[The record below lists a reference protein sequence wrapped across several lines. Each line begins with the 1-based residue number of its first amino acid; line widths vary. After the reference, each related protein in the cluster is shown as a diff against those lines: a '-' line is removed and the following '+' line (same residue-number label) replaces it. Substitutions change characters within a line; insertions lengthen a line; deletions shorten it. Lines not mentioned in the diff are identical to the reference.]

1 MPRIRKNNS
10 SLYYESGD
18 SIPNSNW
25 ELLLLFIF
33 LMHFI
38 IPEVIWQCQ
47 GWGPDSSPY
56 IWFCNK
62 QFYAYN
68 K

>member
-1 MPRIRKNNS
+1 
-10 SLYYESGD
+10 
-18 SIPNSNW
+18 
-25 ELLLLFIF
+25 
-33 LMHFI
+33 MHFI

-56 IWFCNK
+56 IWYCNK

-68 K
+68 KWQTLYKTKEWKYMATLSEIKAGTCARDRRVLQ